1 MTIEQKIN
9 EYTQKKIISV
19 PQFFDLKKEGDV
31 KRVSELLENKM
42 IVSVSDDYEEQMKEY
57 FQIQNPTLVYAP
69 GFSETWEKYLQ
80 EEKIKAPLYKHG
92 LWVYFPW
99 NGSLIHV
106 LEDKAFQEVRT
117 ARNKNLINKEE
128 QDKFYN
134 STVGIAGLS
143 VGNSVLLSI
152 VLQGGARHIKMADND
167 VLALS
172 NTNRVRTSIENLG
185 VQKTDATAR
194 QIYSINPYAKIE
206 IFNDGLT
213 NENIDE
219 FFDGL
224 DIVLDEMDNIA
235 MKYRMREYAKKLKLP
250 LLMATDNGDNG
261 VVDIERYDLDSE
273 TPFFHGRAGE
283 VTYEELT
290 KLDKFGIG
298 KMATRIVGAENVTE
312 RMQQSLM
319 EMGKTIVSW
328 PQLGGAAI
336 LNGPAVAYCVRKILN
351 GQPLENNRALV
362 SLDALFIPEYNSSEQ
377 KENRAKIAES
387 FKKMFGLE

>member
-1 MTIEQKIN
+1 MNIQELLSRKVSEIQSST
-9 EYTQKKIISV
+9 
-19 PQFFDLKKEGDV
+19 PQFFDLKKEEDV
-31 KRVSELLENKM
+31 KKVSELFEGKM
-42 IVSVSDDYEEQMKEY
+42 IVSVSDDYEEQMKEL

-69 GFSETWEKYLQ
+69 GFNEAWETHLR
-80 EEKIKAPLYKHG
+80 EEKAKAPLHQYG
-92 LWVYFPW
+92 VWVYFPW
-99 NGSLIHV
+99 NGSLIHI
-106 LEDKAFQEVRT
+106 LEDAAFQEVRT

-128 QDKFYN
+128 QEKFYN

-143 VGNSVLLSI
+143 VGNSVLLAI
-152 VLQGGARHIKMADND
+152 VLQGGAGRIKMADND

-185 VQKTDATAR
+185 IRKTDATAR

-206 IFNDGLT
+206 IFEDGLT
-213 NENIDE
+213 NENIDR
-219 FFDGL
+219 FFNGL
-224 DIVLDEMDNIA
+224 DIVLDEVDNIA

-312 RMQQSLM
+312 RMQESLM

-351 GQPLENNRALV
+351 GQPLENNRALI
-362 SLDALFIPEYNSSEQ
+362 SLDALFIPEYNSPEQ
-377 KENRAKIAES
+377 KEKRAQIAEG
-387 FKKMFGLE
+387 FKKMFGLG